1 MPIKPVQECE
11 GYKMQPRKALILAV
25 DDDPLTGKL
34 IDFLLENEGHEVE
47 IAADPSQALRAL
59 EQRTPDLILLDV
71 QLPRM
76 DGFTLLKHIKKQYP
90 EMPVIMLTARAEM
103 QDKLTGL
110 ESGADDYVVKPFEP
124 AELVARV
131 KSVLRRANRQLAAT
145 MDMLIVENG
154 IELNIPDLTAK
165 LPSGEKVTLTPM
177 EMRILQRL
185 MSSPNRVVSRDDL
198 AMYAAGY
205 VADTSSN
212 QIDVYIGRIRKKL
225 GDDPNDPK
233 YIATI
238 RGSGYKFLSP
248 DRLRNMR
255 QN

>member
-1 MPIKPVQECE
+1 
-11 GYKMQPRKALILAV
+11 
-25 DDDPLTGKL
+25 
-34 IDFLLENEGHEVE
+34 
-47 IAADPSQALRAL
+47 
-59 EQRTPDLILLDV
+59 
-71 QLPRM
+71 
-76 DGFTLLKHIKKQYP
+76 
-90 EMPVIMLTARAEM
+90 MLTARAEM

-248 DRLRNMR
+248 DRLRNTK
-255 QN
+255 QS